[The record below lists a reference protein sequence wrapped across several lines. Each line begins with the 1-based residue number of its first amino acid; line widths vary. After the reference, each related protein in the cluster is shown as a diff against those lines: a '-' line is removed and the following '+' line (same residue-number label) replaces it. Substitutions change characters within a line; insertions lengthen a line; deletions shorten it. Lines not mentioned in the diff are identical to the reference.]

1 MKMSSNLPKV
11 IGLGEADLGI
21 KPKWLHSGFS
31 SKLDNLKLMYNSA
44 KCVLRI
50 S

>member
-1 MKMSSNLPKV
+1 MSSNLPKV

-21 KPKWLHSGFS
+21 KPKLLHGGFS
-31 SKLDNLKLMYNSA
+31 SKLDNVKFMYNSA
-44 KCVLRI
+44 TCMLRI